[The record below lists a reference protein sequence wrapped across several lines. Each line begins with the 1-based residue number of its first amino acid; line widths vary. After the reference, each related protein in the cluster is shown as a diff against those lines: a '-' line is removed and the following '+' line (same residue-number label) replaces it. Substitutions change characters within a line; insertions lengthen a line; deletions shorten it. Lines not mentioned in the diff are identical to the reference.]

1 MESLPVQVAEQLRA
15 LAFADRAVA
24 YLQIDDA
31 LALVGAGGNLAAYG
45 LGALHLG
52 APAVEQVPLLEG
64 LLPLPETPYLVPSV
78 ELTRGCVAD
87 LHFWQD
93 GGRVWVALLEV
104 TSARNATQRMQQ
116 KAYDMTLLQE
126 REAALNRQLEAANAA
141 LRATQRELEAAHTE
155 LKAQS
160 AELERWNRTLEER
173 VAAQVG
179 EIERMG
185 RLKRF
190 LAPSLAELIVSSG
203 DESILQSH
211 RCEISALFCDMRG
224 FTAFAEKAPPEEVI
238 ELLHDYHGSLVPLI
252 QSFEGTLDRF
262 AGDGLMV
269 FFNDP
274 LPCPNP
280 AERAVRLAVGMRE
293 AVAKIA
299 KTWRRRG
306 YQIGFGVGIAQGFAT
321 LGQIGFEGRFDYSA
335 IGTVVNTASRLSDA
349 AADGQILI
357 TSQVAGAVADL
368 AELHDIGPLSVKGLS
383 RLLAVCNVVALK
395 SEPRQETVAL
405 SSNPVNA
412 RGSKERSPST

>member
-1 MESLPVQVAEQLRA
+1 MESLPVQVAEQLRT

-24 YLQIDDA
+24 YLQIDDT
-31 LALVGAGGNLAAYG
+31 LALTGAGGDLAAYG
-45 LGALHLG
+45 LGELQIG
-52 APAVEQVPLLEG
+52 MPAAGQVPLLEG
-64 LLPLPETPYLVPSV
+64 LLPLPETPYLVPSI
-78 ELTRGCVAD
+78 ELAPGYVAD
-87 LHFWQD
+87 LHFWEE
-93 GGRVWVALLEV
+93 GGAVWVALLEV
-104 TSARNATQRMQQ
+104 TSERNATQRMQQ

-126 REAALNRQLEAANAA
+126 REATLNRELEAANAA

-211 RCEISALFCDMRG
+211 RRDIAALFCDMRG
-224 FTAFAEKAPPEEVI
+224 FTAFAETAEPEEVI
-238 ELLHDYHGSLVPLI
+238 ELLHDYHASLVPLI

-274 LPCPNP
+274 LPCPDP

-293 AVAKIA
+293 AVAEIA
-299 KTWRRRG
+299 AAWRRRG
-306 YQIGFGVGIAQGFAT
+306 HEIGFGVGIAQGFAT

-357 TSQVAGAVADL
+357 TSQVAGAVCGL
-368 AELHDIGPLSVKGLS
+368 AELHDVGPLSVKGLS
-383 RLLAVCNVVALK
+383 QLLAVSNVVALK
-395 SEPRQETVAL
+395 PEPCEPAVAVRAL
-405 SSNPVNA
+405 QI
-412 RGSKERSPST
+412 R